1 LQERQLALLYNT
13 YNRFRTWSVE
23 VGPDKA
29 SPSGSTSN
37 IVAARTQDETEVVHL
52 TIVTQLHCD
61 CYFLFP
67 DVAWLILAGKTPSF
81 LRVVGGAQGEEGKH
95 FYLWCLHQ
103 AHHKCLVS
111 NTNGCFTMT
120 SQADTVKMEDLT
132 EVAALDF
139 AEYSRSKNRQASYV
153 LASLQVWLLCR
164 HAQAD
169 FYLSSVVL

>member
-1 LQERQLALLYNT
+1 
-13 YNRFRTWSVE
+13 
-23 VGPDKA
+23 
-29 SPSGSTSN
+29 
-37 IVAARTQDETEVVHL
+37 
-52 TIVTQLHCD
+52 
-61 CYFLFP
+61 
-67 DVAWLILAGKTPSF
+67 
-81 LRVVGGAQGEEGKH
+81 
-95 FYLWCLHQ
+95 
-103 AHHKCLVS
+103 
-111 NTNGCFTMT
+111 MT